1 MPQFIRALL
10 ADETASPSIE
20 YGLLA
25 AGIAVA
31 IITSVNM
38 TGCSLQALFTRIGD
52 SVSAAG

>member
-1 MPQFIRALL
+1 MPQLIRAFLV
-10 ADETASPSIE
+10 DETAASSIE

-31 IITSVNM
+31 IITSVNT

>member
-10 ADETASPSIE
+10 ADETASSSIE

-38 TGCSLQALFTRIGD
+38 TGCSLQALFTPIGD

>member
-10 ADETASPSIE
+10 ADETASSSIE
-20 YGLLA
+20 YGFLA

>member
-1 MPQFIRALL
+1 MPQLIRAFLV
-10 ADETASPSIE
+10 DETAASSID

-31 IITSVNM
+31 IITSVNT